1 MKIIIVVIILLS
13 LFVAPSFNPGQLPST
28 NTGMESKKSDMKDFT
43 ARVTV
48 PKKLKTGKA
57 FAVKAELLVNTEQK
71 MTMMSRENVFVFLI
85 KDRNGK
91 QINSFGVHDVGK
103 VRTLSGKE
111 TISEVYHYK
120 IKEPGV
126 YMISAV
132 AEFKINK
139 DGSIKDYKI
148 EADPQTVE
156 VTE

>member
-1 MKIIIVVIILLS
+1 MKIMVVVAILLN
-13 LFVAPSFNPGQLPST
+13 LFVFQSVNLGQLPST
-28 NTGMESKKSDMKDFT
+28 NIGMESKKTDMKDFT

-57 FAVKAELLVNTEQK
+57 FAVKADLQVNTEQT
-71 MTMMSRENVFVFLI
+71 MTMMSRENIFVFLI

-111 TISEVYHYK
+111 TISEAYHYK

-132 AEFKINK
+132 AEFKIDK
-139 DGSIKDYKI
+139 DGSIKGYKI

>member
-1 MKIIIVVIILLS
+1 MKIIIAVIILLS
-13 LFVAPSFNPGQLPST
+13 LFVSQSFNPGQLRST
-28 NTGMESKKSDMKDFT
+28 ITGVESKNSDMKDFT

-48 PKKLKTGKA
+48 PKKLKTGKE
-57 FAVKAELLVNTEQK
+57 FVVKAELLVNTEQK

-103 VRTLSGKE
+103 VRTLSGKK

-126 YMISAV
+126 YTISAV
-132 AEFKINK
+132 AEFKVNQG
-139 DGSIKDYKI
+139 GSIKDYKM

>member
-13 LFVAPSFNPGQLPST
+13 LFVSQSFNPGQLRST
-28 NTGMESKKSDMKDFT
+28 ITGVESKKTDKDFT

-48 PKKLKTGKA
+48 PKKLKTGKE
-57 FAVKAELLVNTEQK
+57 FAIKAELQVNTEQK

-91 QINSFGVHDVGK
+91 QINSFGVHDKGK
-103 VRTLSGKE
+103 VRTLSGKK

-126 YMISAV
+126 YTISAV
-132 AEFKINK
+132 AEFKVNQG
-139 DGSIKDYKI
+139 GSIKDYKM